1 MIPFISIYL
10 YFSRVWFFSFI
21 FFCSLFFSAQ
31 PFSFFSLSLDFLVQL
46 EDIVLGA
53 VVLCS
58 HFSFLFFF
66 IKPSFH
72 FLASL
77 MPLVPLFPFPAKEHV
92 VFIFYFDDSR
102 SVVLYCWFGCRSFF
116 PPHFLLLLFLL
127 QMLFVLFCST
137 LLLKAPLQYIK

>member
-31 PFSFFSLSLDFLVQL
+31 PFSFFSLDFLVQL

-58 HFSFLFFF
+58 LFSFFSQNRLFTFWPHSCHSFHCFLFLQKNTLFLSSILMIPEALFCIVGLAVGRFFLHIFFF
-66 IKPSFH
+66 FFFFFRCYS
-72 FLASL
+72 S
-77 MPLVPLFPFPAKEHV
+77 
-92 VFIFYFDDSR
+92 YF
-102 SVVLYCWFGCRSFF
+102 VQLCC
-116 PPHFLLLLFLL
+116 
-127 QMLFVLFCST
+127 
-137 LLLKAPLQYIK
+137 